1 MPIEAKTLETEA
13 LSDAK
18 RRLLAQRM
26 KGAASHA
33 LQAERIQ
40 PRPAGSRTVLG
51 PDQYNIWLDA
61 TLHPE
66 EPAYNEIVTIFYAGE
81 LDAVRLEHAFN
92 LFLARH
98 EGWRTSYQLDQGE
111 VLQVIH
117 PEVRIKPL
125 ILVDLAHLPFAKAQA
140 ESNRLATVQA
150 QAFLPL
156 DAPPL
161 LRATLVR
168 LAPNDCRLHLTL
180 SHLIFDGYSIR
191 RTFLVELATL
201 YAALE
206 AGTEPNLLPVQLHY
220 ADYTH
225 WRTQNLDS
233 PHIQSQIDF
242 WRRKL
247 SGELPLLRLPSDR
260 PRPAAITHRGSI
272 ERFTLSRELTEALRQ
287 LGKPYRAS
295 FYMTLLASFKALL
308 FRYSGQNDIVIG
320 SVADGRRSP
329 ELESMMGYMID
340 VFAVRSQP
348 EASLPF
354 SAYLTQV
361 RQTLLESIGA
371 AEVPFQRVVEAVGA
385 KRDLSH
391 APIFQTLFVLEP
403 PQEPYGKWSVSATEI
418 TLGASKYDLYVEADE
433 HATHTGVSIDYST
446 DLFDA
451 PTIRRM
457 MGHWQ
462 TLLTAIV
469 ANPDTPLG
477 DLPILTPKERETL
490 LVRWN
495 ETSTPIPANTLHG
508 LVQAQASR
516 TPDAPAL
523 RFEAET
529 LTYAQLEAEANLLAA
544 HLQRAG
550 AAPDT
555 LAAVFLD
562 RSHHLPAALL
572 AVLKTGAAYMP
583 LDPGTPAARIALCLE
598 DGTPPVILTQRA
610 RLADL
615 PASSATVL
623 ILEDLLASPIPPAF
637 QPIAVD
643 PQDLAYVIHTSGST
657 GRPKGVELRH
667 AGVVNFLLSMQREPG
682 FTAADTL
689 VAVTTISFDIAVL
702 ELFLPL
708 ITGGTVVLASRETA
722 LDPRTLATL
731 LVESRATVLQA
742 TPATWSALIGIN
754 WPGLPGLKALCGGEA
769 LKRSLADRLLALK
782 LDLWNVYGPTE
793 TTIWST
799 LAHIGHQPGAIDVG
813 RPIDNTTAYILD
825 PQQNAVPINVPGELY
840 LGGIGVARGYRNKPD
855 LTAEKFVSPPIAT
868 GARLYRTGDY
878 ALYREN
884 GAIEIQGRSDN
895 QVKIRGYR
903 IELEDVEVNL
913 TQHPRVASAAARAW
927 PDPEGGH
934 RLCAYLTGVDGPPPD
949 AVELR
954 HYLRGRVADYMIPS
968 DIVALPALPLT
979 SNGKIDRKQLS
990 REKNCA
996 SPESGPNSSTSS
1008 ASPLPTISSISA
1020 AIPCFCSSSSASS
1033 TRSSRSNSP
1042 WLASSSPPPSKSSQP
1057 SSANFRKMTPPT
1069 LGTRSSRSTPAAR
1082 CAPSSSFTPSCST
1095 VVCPPP
1101 SATISPSTRSS
1112 HSPSKIIPATTTSN
1126 ACSTTTSV
1134 RSSASSPTAPTRL
1147 PAGASPVGS
1156 PTRSPAASKPP
1167 ANVSRCSPCS
1177 TPGALTKS
1185 AHPPSSPPPQALAVA
1200 SSSGSVLSA
1209 SNSPST
1215 PMSSVACPLHNA
1227 FPTCA
1232 ASAAISG
1239 PSIPFRSNAR
1249 SKPFSTASIAT
1260 SAFQCPPVC
1269 AIPTSSPT
1277 HGSATIRFSPI
1288 AATSPSYAPP
1298 ISPSPRT
1305 PTPTAAGEPSPPA
1318 KLPPPSCP
1326 AIEAAC
1332 SSDAISFCWQTC
1344 CVPSWLMGRSHR
1356 ETRFPQW
1363 NRKEM
1368 SCLSD
1373 TRYFE
1378 HSSHSARQ

>member
-979 SNGKIDRKQLS
+979 SNGKIDRKQLPQPARTTTPPPQLQTTLQGEELRLARIWS
-990 REKNCA
+990 ELLHVERIAATDNFFDLGGHSLLLLKLLRLVNKEFSIELPMA
-996 SPESGPNSSTSS
+996 RLFQS
-1008 ASPLPTISSISA
+1008 PTIEKLATLVRELQKNDA
-1020 AIPCFCSSSSASS
+1020 ADPW
-1033 TRSSRSNSP
+1033 NSLVP
-1042 WLASSSPPPSKSSQP
+1042 LNPRGSMRP
-1057 SSANFRKMTPPT
+1057 FF
-1069 LGTRSSRSTPAAR
+1069 L
-1082 CAPSSSFTPSCST
+1082 
-1095 VVCPPP
+1095 
-1101 SATISPSTRSS
+1101 I
-1112 HSPSKIIPATTTSN
+1112 HSLMLYG
-1126 ACSTTTSV
+1126 
-1134 RSSASSPTAPTRL
+1134 RL
-1147 PAGASPVGS
+1147 PA
-1156 PTRSPAASKPP
+1156 
-1167 ANVSRCSPCS
+1167 
-1177 TPGALTKS
+1177 ALGDDQPFY
-1185 AHPPSSPPPQALAVA
+1185 ALQPLPFEDHPSNDYVERMLDDHIRQIKRIQPHGPYQIAGWCFAGWLAYEVA
-1200 SSSGSVLSA
+1200 RRLE
-1209 SNSPST
+1209 
-1215 PMSSVACPLHNA
+1215 
-1227 FPTCA
+1227 
-1232 ASAAISG
+1232 
-1239 PSIPFRSNAR
+1239 
-1249 SKPFSTASIAT
+1249 
-1260 SAFQCPPVC
+1260 
-1269 AIPTSSPT
+1269 
-1277 HGSATIRFSPI
+1277 
-1288 AATSPSYAPP
+1288 
-1298 ISPSPRT
+1298 
-1305 PTPTAAGEPSPPA
+1305 AAGERVTLLALLDSWCPYKIGPSAELATTASPRRGLLVRLRSLSFKFTFHANEFRRLPSAQRLPYLRSVCRDLWAIYSIPIEREIKALLYRFYRHFSIPMPAGLRDSNVVTYAWLRNYQVQPYRGDISLLRPADIAVPPDSDPYCGWRA
-1318 KLPPPSCP
+1318 LTTGKITSTFVPGDR
-1326 AIEAAC
+1326 
-1332 SSDAISFCWQTC
+1332 SSMFLGRNLVLLADLLRTLMAHGP
-1344 CVPSWLMGRSHR
+1344 VP
-1356 ETRFPQW
+1356 
-1363 NRKEM
+1363 
-1368 SCLSD
+1368 
-1373 TRYFE
+1373 
-1378 HSSHSARQ
+1378 